1 MTFALQRK
9 DLRIR
14 AQDPAARAWELSAS
28 QAKVLVLYLYLVLDA
43 PRIRLLGSPG
53 VPRQAPLSKPFFL
66 SVQKCARTDDCRQPP
81 KLGRAAAA
89 RWELGR
95 YLDAFVGSAAFRPS
109 QRRAYR
115 GSFPVQRELRKSL
128 FLDPC
133 RG

>member
-53 VPRQAPLSKPFFL
+53 VPRQALDLSRF
-66 SVQKCARTDDCRQPP
+66 SETCSSAHVRTIAGSRQSWDGLLPRAGSWDVIWTLLLVPP
-81 KLGRAAAA
+81 RSGRA
-89 RWELGR
+89 RDGPIEGLFR
-95 YLDAFVGSAAFRPS
+95 SNGS
-109 QRRAYR
+109 
-115 GSFPVQRELRKSL
+115 
-128 FLDPC
+128 
-133 RG
+133 

>member
-53 VPRQAPLSKPFFL
+53 VPRQALCLSRF
-66 SVQKCARTDDCRQPP
+66 S
-81 KLGRAAAA
+81 
-89 RWELGR
+89 
-95 YLDAFVGSAAFRPS
+95 
-109 QRRAYR
+109 
-115 GSFPVQRELRKSL
+115 
-128 FLDPC
+128 
-133 RG
+133 